1 MFSIVTFM
9 NKAHA
14 LKALHR
20 VEHKG
25 VPTGVPNTGISVP
38 KRDMCT
44 PQLKHLLLISVLMR
58 SSLFGFIDIVGFL
71 LKQENIRYNEK
82 DMYNNTAL
90 IYAKTDEIEQ
100 LFLSKYGV
108 LTNKNDLDITGF
120 EAVKL
125 NRAADHGNLERVR
138 QFLAG

>member
-1 MFSIVTFM
+1 
-9 NKAHA
+9 
-14 LKALHR
+14 
-20 VEHKG
+20 
-25 VPTGVPNTGISVP
+25 
-38 KRDMCT
+38 
-44 PQLKHLLLISVLMR
+44 MR

-108 LTNKNDLDITGF
+108 LANKNDLDITGF

-125 NRAADHGNLERVR
+125 NRAADHGNLERVK